1 MHCCL
6 FTPPCSLCPSALQA
20 LSKLARLPDP
30 EPAAAGD
37 KKAAEAAQ
45 RVDAARKQAGRCL
58 LRVLDAL
65 DVWVG
70 PIKDSMLRG
79 ADAEAAA
86 AEQVGGVRMAGTAD
100 FVCLCMGGRARASD
114 RVFNL
119 WQGTVYCDTGWAW
132 AVSWCSGSAH
142 ILVITGPR
150 RTMFSSRNHGY

>member
-1 MHCCL
+1 LCL
-6 FTPPCSLCPSALQA
+6 EPARSVTLPQA

-86 AEQVGGVRMAGTAD
+86 AAELVGG
-100 FVCLCMGGRARASD
+100 L
-114 RVFNL
+114 
-119 WQGTVYCDTGWAW
+119 
-132 AVSWCSGSAH
+132 
-142 ILVITGPR
+142 
-150 RTMFSSRNHGY
+150 

>member
-1 MHCCL
+1 MPCCL
-6 FTPPCSLCPSALQA
+6 LPLPWSLQA

-86 AEQVGGVRMAGTAD
+86 AEQVGGVGD
-100 FVCLCMGGRARASD
+100 GGHSELCVFVYGWDVQGGLTVFITPGRAYM
-114 RVFNL
+114 
-119 WQGTVYCDTGWAW
+119 YCDAECAW
-132 AVSWCSGSAH
+132 AVSWCSGSAQTKM
-142 ILVITGPR
+142 LTTDPR
-150 RTMFSSRNHGY
+150 PGQSSFHNYGC